1 VAHVQGTPA
10 RVVAVSSM
18 GHQLQDMKLDDL
30 VRSGAC
36 SSCGCSGV
44 ATNSGIILGFK
55 SHSVL
60 SSCSSMGSQ
69 V

>member
-36 SSCGCSGV
+36 SSCDCSGV
-44 ATNSGIILGFK
+44 ATDSGIALG
-55 SHSVL
+55 L
-60 SSCSSMGSQ
+60 SSTLC
-69 V
+69 